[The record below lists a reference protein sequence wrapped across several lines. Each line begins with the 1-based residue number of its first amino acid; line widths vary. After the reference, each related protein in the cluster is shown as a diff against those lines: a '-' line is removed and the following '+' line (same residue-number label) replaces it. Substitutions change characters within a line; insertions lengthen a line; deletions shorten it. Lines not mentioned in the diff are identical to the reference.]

1 MIAID
6 LIEGVPLLL
15 GSMQDIGDFLLFD
28 FDVEGVEDELAL
40 NKKLR

>member
-1 MIAID
+1 MIAIN
-6 LIEGVPLLL
+6 LIEGVSLLL

-28 FDVEGVEDELAL
+28 FDVEGVKDELPL